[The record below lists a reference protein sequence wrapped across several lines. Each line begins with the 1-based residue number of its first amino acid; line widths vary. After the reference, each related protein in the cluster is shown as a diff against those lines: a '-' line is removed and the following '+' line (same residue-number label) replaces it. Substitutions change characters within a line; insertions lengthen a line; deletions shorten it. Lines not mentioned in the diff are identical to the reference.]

1 LKTAPRY
8 DIFTERFDRGSTW
21 SAAATSIRSRERTL
35 RFRLSAFL
43 AVVLVALSV
52 AGSAFAFD
60 CIRVSSSLQGLRQ
73 STSSGKWLLFDF
85 SSASGTA
92 ATLANVGLPVDSA
105 TAQCVYASYSA
116 SGQSPYFA
124 LGTGVAGGDTNGPGV
139 LAHNNPNGAVL
150 GNGKGV
156 DHLDDSQIF
165 PALASAIFGCTGID
179 ITG

>member
-1 LKTAPRY
+1 LVSC
-8 DIFTERFDRGSTW
+8 GNVN
-21 SAAATSIRSRERTL
+21 SIKGERTL
-35 RFRLSAFL
+35 RLRFSAFV

-73 STSSGKWLLFDF
+73 STTSGKWLLFDF
-85 SSASGTA
+85 SSPSGTA
-92 ATLANVGLPVDSA
+92 ATLANAGLPANST
-105 TAQCVYASYSA
+105 TAQCVYTSYSA

-139 LAHNNPNGAVL
+139 LAHNNPNPRVL
-150 GNGKGV
+150 SNGKGI
-156 DHLDDSQIF
+156 DHLDDSPIF